1 MQTQLARK
9 TRNSDTTRRAW
20 DTRRMAQRDLIAAL
34 RAFRRAEEK
43 RDQTRSELDDAIR
56 EAVRSG
62 EWQIVDIAEVTGWSR
77 ETIRKIANANT

>member
-1 MQTQLARK
+1 MQTQLAANRSNGN
-9 TRNSDTTRRAW
+9 TMHASW

-77 ETIRKIANANT
+77 ETIRKIANANP

>member
-1 MQTQLARK
+1 
-9 TRNSDTTRRAW
+9 
-20 DTRRMAQRDLIAAL
+20 MAQRDLIAAL

-77 ETIRKIANANT
+77 ETIRKIANANP

>member
-9 TRNSDTTRRAW
+9 TRNSDTTRAAW